1 MRLAQ
6 FDKLQILLNKLE
18 QKTRL
23 LKQTNFKLTQENI
36 KLREELELIR
46 MSSDT
51 IELLD
56 LNKIKKENE
65 LLQTKNNYARTQLVK
80 LIHRVE
86 GNIVLEKGVG

>member
-46 MSSDT
+46 MRSDT
-51 IELLD
+51 TELLE
-56 LNKIKKENE
+56 LNKINKENE
-65 LLQTKNNYARTQLVK
+65 LLQLKNKDARTQLVK

-86 GNIVLEKGVG
+86 GNIVLENGVG